1 MHVRSLCSLHS
12 TSIALAL
19 LKNRISLAGK
29 LAGAAVQY
37 LENVYDCPLVTQSD
51 HINAPNS
58 ALETEHHVVEGP
70 WQGAPKPD
78 AKGGFPMALG
88 M

>member
-1 MHVRSLCSLHS
+1 MGVDCRGTLSIRPASTSVPARRWSRPLHS

-58 ALETEHHVVEGP
+58 ALETEHQVVE
-70 WQGAPKPD
+70 
-78 AKGGFPMALG
+78 
-88 M
+88 